1 MAMSTRMVNSNMAI
15 SEIELKGESSSW
27 DYLLTLD
34 PNGGYIED
42 TTRVEQRQKI
52 TLTTKPYEINVRFNQ
67 SIGNLPEP
75 IRPGYT
81 FKGWFKTYSGFWPEK
96 PNEYPYKEQIQLQS
110 GDIWLWR
117 RNATFEARWQPVN
130 CTLTWDSNGGS
141 TTTRVDRNV
150 KYGSILGSLNSI
162 NIVPTRAGYT
172 FLGWFT
178 HPTHGV
184 QVGKYT
190 RVEMQKTGAQYKQ
203 TYYAHWKLDSS
214 GT

>member
-1 MAMSTRMVNSNMAI
+1 MAMSTLMVNSNMAI
-15 SEIELKGESSSW
+15 AEIELTGSGESQT
-27 DYLLTLD
+27 YVLRLD

-42 TTRVEQRQKI
+42 QDRTDGFMS
-52 TLTTKPYEINVRFNQ
+52 TKPYVMNVRFNQ
-67 SIGNLPEP
+67 TLGNLPNP
-75 IRPGYT
+75 VRPGYT

-117 RNATFEARWQPVN
+117 RSATFEARWQQVN

-141 TTTRVDRNV
+141 TATRVDRNV

-162 NIVPTRAGYT
+162 NIVPTRAGYK
-172 FLGWFT
+172 FIGWFT

-190 RVEMQKTGAQYKQ
+190 RVEMQKTG
-203 TYYAHWKLDSS
+203 T
-214 GT
+214 